1 MYLSIAT
8 LLDGSQVQDLRG
20 SVFYPLLGSRDK
32 ISVQIL
38 WKTLTSH
45 PSVYNISV
53 TCVNRDGEL
62 KYVSVSDT
70 NEDSYR

>member
-1 MYLSIAT
+1 M
-8 LLDGSQVQDLRG
+8 QDLRG
-20 SVFYPLLGSRDK
+20 SVFYPLLGSRDN
-32 ISVQIL
+32 ISVQIF
-38 WKTLTSH
+38 WKELASQ
-45 PSVYNISV
+45 PSVYNISI